1 MILSRLIC
9 RCAVMAFFIR
19 VTHLRPVA
27 AQTIFARTI
36 LPTCAV
42 ETPFIS
48 SGLSISVAM
57 ATTSGFLQA
66 VFVAQHLRG
75 VEWWGKVMLA
85 VGTPLIL
92 SAGAEFV
99 CAVRCTI
106 PYHPGSAVAGK
117 LSPLYRSAVVT
128 KHLGQRTTRTPVKY
142 VAEVGTFPMI
152 RACAARDQRVTL
164 W

>member
-1 MILSRLIC
+1 
-9 RCAVMAFFIR
+9 MAFFIR
-19 VTHLRPVA
+19 VTHPKPVV
-27 AQTIFARTI
+27 AQTIFARI
-36 LPTCAV
+36 LLPTCAV

-48 SGLSISVAM
+48 SGPSLSVAM
-57 ATTSGFLQA
+57 ATTSGFLQE

-85 VGTPLIL
+85 VGTPLII
-92 SAGAEFV
+92 SEGTKFA

-128 KHLGQRTTRTPVKY
+128 KHLGPRTTRTLVKY
-142 VAEVGTFPMI
+142 VAEVSTFLMI
-152 RACAARDQRVTL
+152 RACAARDQRVML